1 MIEAFSKVFTREI
14 ERLKKRKYII
24 FITVFLP
31 IILCFVICEIFEA
44 GLPRN
49 LPIALLD
56 NDNSSV
62 SRIYARMLEASPTL
76 NITERPLNLE
86 EAKKL
91 LREKKVY
98 AFVVV
103 PKDFKEDIY
112 KNKTPKIVS
121 YYNNQTMLI
130 GGMVSK
136 ELLICTKTLSAGIKL
151 ELKLKKGEPR
161 ELAMIKINPINT
173 VDYVKSNPYLN
184 YIYFLGLIAF
194 VHTYQ
199 VIICLVSIWALG
211 IELKEG
217 TAKEWLQEADNSI
230 IIAILG
236 KLSPYF
242 LTLLI
247 SILLAYLLYFGGYS
261 VPLKGNIAFIILST
275 IIFVLSYQLIGLLYV
290 ALTGNLR
297 LALSSGAFYTAL
309 GFTFAGV
316 TFPIIG
322 MPKFAEFYAQLL
334 PISHYIKILI
344 NQVPRGFPVKYDIP
358 SVLCLLCFCIAGI
371 ACIPRLKKLA
381 LDESKW
387 YKI

>member
-14 ERLKKRKYII
+14 ERLKKRKYIV

-31 IILCFVICEIFEA
+31 IILCFIICKVFEA
-44 GLPRN
+44 GSPRN

-56 NDNSSV
+56 NDNSNI
-62 SRIYARMLEASPTL
+62 SRIYARMLESSPTL

-136 ELLICTKTLSAGIKL
+136 ELLTCTKTLASGIKL
-151 ELKLKKGEPR
+151 NGKLKKGEPR
-161 ELAMIKINPINT
+161 ELAMTKISPINI
-173 VDYVKSNPYLN
+173 VDYIKSNPYLN
-184 YIYFLGLIAF
+184 YIYFLGLISF
-194 VHTYQ
+194 IHTYQ
-199 VIICLVSIWALG
+199 VIICLVSIWTLG

-230 IIAILG
+230 IVAILG
-236 KLSPYF
+236 KLAPYF

-247 SILLAYLLYFGGYS
+247 SILVTYLMYFGLYS
-261 VPLKGNIAFIILST
+261 VPLNGDVVFIILST
-275 IIFVLSYQLIGLLYV
+275 IIFILSYQLIGLIYV
-290 ALTGNLR
+290 ALTANLR
-297 LALSSGAFYTAL
+297 LALSCGAFYTAL

-322 MPKFAEFYAQLL
+322 MPKFAEVYAQLL
-334 PISHYIKILI
+334 PITHYIKILI
-344 NQVPRGFPVKYDIP
+344 NQVPRGFPVEYDIH
-358 SVLCLLCFCIAGI
+358 SFLYLLCFCVLGI